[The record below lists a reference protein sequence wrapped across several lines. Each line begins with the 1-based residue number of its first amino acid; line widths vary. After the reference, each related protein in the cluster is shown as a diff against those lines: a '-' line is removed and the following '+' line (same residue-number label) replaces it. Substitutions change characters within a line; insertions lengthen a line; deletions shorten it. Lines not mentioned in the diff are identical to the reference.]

1 MKKCKS
7 CKSDIDAK
15 ATKCPHCQADQR
27 GWFRRHPILTG
38 LLVLFVIGIVGA
50 IAGSGGSDKST
61 SQSTAQTTS
70 AETTPKE
77 PMKTTAREIADAF
90 DANQVAAEKE
100 WGGKYVEFSA
110 VVSNITDSGLSFY
123 NVATKEF
130 SGAQISC
137 RVKDKNQLLSLK
149 NGQSVTVRGVV
160 GNQTIGV
167 IDVDDC
173 EVVK

>member
-61 SQSTAQTTS
+61 SQSTSQTTS
-70 AETTPKE
+70 AESKPAE

-110 VVSNITDSGLSFY
+110 VVSNITDSGLSFSS
-123 NVATKEF
+123 VASKEF
-130 SGAQISC
+130 SMAQISC

-149 NGQSVTVRGVV
+149 NGQSVTVRGIV
-160 GNQTIGV
+160 GSQTIGV

>member
-7 CKSDIDAK
+7 CQTDIDPKAK
-15 ATKCPHCQADQR
+15 KCPHCQADQR
-27 GWFRRHPILTG
+27 GWFRRHLILTA
-38 LLVLFVIGIVGA
+38 LLALFVIGIVGA
-50 IAGSGGSDKST
+50 VVGSSGSKTST
-61 SQSTAQTTS
+61 
-70 AETTPKE
+70 ETTQVSSQQGQKQVQE

-110 VVSNITDSGLSFY
+110 TVSNITDSGLSFSS
-123 NVATKEF
+123 VASKEF
-130 SGAQISC
+130 SMAQISC
-137 RVKDKNQLLSLK
+137 RIKDKNQLLSLK

-160 GNQTIGV
+160 GSQTIGV

>member
-38 LLVLFVIGIVGA
+38 LLVLFVIGIIGV
-50 IAGSGGSDKST
+50 AGSGGKSED
-61 SQSTAQTTS
+61 SGKPTAQTAS
-70 AETTPKE
+70 VETKQQE
-77 PMKTTAREIADAF
+77 PMRTTAREIADAF
-90 DANQVAAEKE
+90 DSNQVKAEAD

-110 VVSNITDSGLSFY
+110 VVSNITDTGLSFSS
-123 NVATKEF
+123 VASKEF
-130 SGAQISC
+130 SMAQISC
-137 RVKDKNQLLSLK
+137 RVTDKNQLLSLK
-149 NGQSVTVRGVV
+149 NGQTVTVRGTV
-160 GNQTIGV
+160 GSQTIGV